1 MDKKRVIVDYRNITQ
16 EMLQLLT
23 DTYPYGYDD
32 AIIKFKNAKGEWV
45 STVPMETTDTKF
57 LVKVGIELERKVEAF
72 LDDDDDDTDSND
84 GELDIDV
91 ADDAKEDD
99 D

>member
-1 MDKKRVIVDYRNITQ
+1 
-16 EMLQLLT
+16 
-23 DTYPYGYDD
+23 
-32 AIIKFKNAKGEWV
+32 
-45 STVPMETTDTKF
+45 
-57 LVKVGIELERKVEAF
+57 VKVGIELERKVEAF
-72 LDDDDDDTDSND
+72 LDDNDDDTDSND

>member
-45 STVPMETTDTKF
+45 SAVPMETTDTKF

-72 LDDDDDDTDSND
+72 LDDDDDDTDSNN